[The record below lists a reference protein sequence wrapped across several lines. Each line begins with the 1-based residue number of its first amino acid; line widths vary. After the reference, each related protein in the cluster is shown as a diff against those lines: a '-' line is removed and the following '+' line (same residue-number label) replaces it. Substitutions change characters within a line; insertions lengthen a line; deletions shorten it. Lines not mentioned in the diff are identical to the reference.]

1 MSRDLLLVLTDHFPC
16 ASGEEFFGMELPYL
30 ADVHDEIIIIPVRRT
45 SSDVVTR
52 ELPPGVKVV
61 LPAAASMTNKWSILA
76 RKLPNIV
83 GSNEGFV
90 DWANI
95 ARPRRLLADLVFAAQ
110 SLDIYDRVSRALKSV
125 DLSAYTSVVL
135 YSYWMFYGVSVGR
148 QLALNEFRGIPTTLM
163 SRAHRYDLD
172 EGSNPL
178 GFLAA
183 RPYFSRVMDRV
194 CAISDTAAGLLPPN
208 RFPAQSKIVVRR
220 LGVPEQPEV
229 ERATPSN
236 WIVSCSGTSPVKR
249 LDLLMDAVL
258 EVDRRGVPIRWTHI
272 GGGDQSVLDGLSDRA
287 QQLSER
293 SSFELLGQK
302 PSSFVRTYHLN
313 PDLCAFVNVSSSEG
327 VPVTIM
333 EALACSLPVIAT
345 DAGGTYELVKDGVNG
360 TLLDLHPSAD
370 AIADA
375 IIESFTLKPDST
387 RERAANARETWSQL
401 SNSEQL
407 YSSFARELKDRLQD
421 QR

>member
-1 MSRDLLLVLTDHFPC
+1 M
-16 ASGEEFFGMELPYL
+16 
-30 ADVHDEIIIIPVRRT
+30 
-45 SSDVVTR
+45 
-52 ELPPGVKVV
+52 
-61 LPAAASMTNKWSILA
+61 
-76 RKLPNIV
+76 
-83 GSNEGFV
+83 
-90 DWANI
+90 
-95 ARPRRLLADLVFAAQ
+95 
-110 SLDIYDRVSRALKSV
+110 
-125 DLSAYTSVVL
+125 
-135 YSYWMFYGVSVGR
+135 
-148 QLALNEFRGIPTTLM
+148 
-163 SRAHRYDLD
+163 
-172 EGSNPL
+172 
-178 GFLAA
+178 
-183 RPYFSRVMDRV
+183 
-194 CAISDTAAGLLPPN
+194 
-208 RFPAQSKIVVRR
+208 
-220 LGVPEQPEV
+220 
-229 ERATPSN
+229 
-236 WIVSCSGTSPVKR
+236 
-249 LDLLMDAVL
+249 
-258 EVDRRGVPIRWTHI
+258 
-272 GGGDQSVLDGLSDRA
+272 LDGLSDRA